1 MPKFLVK
8 NKLYPSLIDIYT
20 QRTMYDPDTG
30 ETVRDWDYLEY
41 DTVECVIAAVNP
53 EDSLE
58 QFGPEYS
65 DKKFVRV
72 ELAVGEWSLS
82 QRAGN
87 LRSKQGEY
95 YYQSW
100 NGQRYEQDLFNVS
113 GLNTQLDIDGRI
125 VGYELYL
132 ELAQ

>member
-1 MPKFLVK
+1 MAQFLVK

-20 QRTMYDPDTG
+20 QRTVIDPDTN

-58 QFGPEYS
+58 QFGKDYAN
-65 DKKFVRV
+65 KKFVRV
-72 ELAVGEWSLS
+72 EVPLGEWSLD

-87 LRSKQGEY
+87 LRSKHGEY

-100 NGQRYEQDLFNVS
+100 NGQRYEPDLFNVS
-113 GLNTQLDIDGRI
+113 GLATQVDINGRI

-132 ELAQ
+132 ELVQ